1 MVCPSTFSLLTS
13 PLSSPKMSDKFHYDT
28 NLLKLQ
34 AEAMSGELRSQM
46 VGVMPEKEQA
56 EAIAVLRTLTISS
69 PLFTATN
76 MKEPTS
82 AIILAMAK
90 KIITVADSVAAAPES
105 ASQKTLRSLAH
116 PSKFGVMQ
124 KCYETSKS
132 KIPLAEASPENFAD
146 PMLHLLVTIHDEV
159 NRPSTG
165 PADRTQFE
173 INADANK
180 AKETKLKKGTDA
192 LALSNSS
199 SSKTKGKGKEKKPKQ
214 RRAPAPVPPS
224 IGTNSSVG
232 AGSFGGN
239 SQFNVNTILA
249 LLAGNSG
256 SSSSSSSSSSRYAIR
271 YTYLGDI
278 RLII

>member
-1 MVCPSTFSLLTS
+1 
-13 PLSSPKMSDKFHYDT
+13 MSDKFHYDT
-28 NLLKLQ
+28 KLLKLQ

-56 EAIAVLRTLTISS
+56 EAIAVLRTLIISS

-124 KCYETSKS
+124 KCYETPKS

-146 PMLHLLVTIHDEV
+146 PMLHFLVTIHDEV

-180 AKETKLKKGTDA
+180 AKETKLKKGTDG
-192 LALSNSS
+192 LAPSSS
-199 SSKTKGKGKEKKPKQ
+199 SSKGKGQKKK
-214 RRAPAPVPPS
+214 RKVFRAPAPVPES
-224 IGTNSSVG
+224 TSTNSSVG
-232 AGSFGGN
+232 AGSLGGN
-239 SQFNVNTILA
+239 SQFNINNILA
-249 LLAGNSG
+249 LLAGNTG
-256 SSSSSSSSSSRYAIR
+256 SSSSSSSSQ
-271 YTYLGDI
+271 
-278 RLII
+278 